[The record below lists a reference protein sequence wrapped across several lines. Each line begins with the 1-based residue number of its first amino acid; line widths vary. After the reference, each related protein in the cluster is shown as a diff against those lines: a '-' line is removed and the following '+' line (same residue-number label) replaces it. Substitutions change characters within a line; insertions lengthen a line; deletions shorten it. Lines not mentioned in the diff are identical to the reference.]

1 MARPLKIAI
10 VQKTAIYLDLVR
22 SVTLALEIID
32 ECATRGAQ
40 LVVFGECW
48 LTGYPA
54 WIDHSTDYTRWDDPV
69 TKSVFQKMYA
79 NSVKVDG
86 DEIRAICDATRERNI
101 CICIGIN
108 EVNNAQ
114 TGTIYNSVLIIDQGN
129 ILLHHQKLIPTYTEK
144 LLYGQGDG
152 RGLRAVD
159 TSVGRIG
166 ALICWEHWMPL
177 ARQAMH
183 MSGEEIHI
191 ALWPQVHDMLQI
203 ASRHYAFEGRCIVV
217 AAGQL
222 MKADQMPTELKLKAD
237 PETLLLNGGSCI
249 VGAHGKYLMEPDT
262 SCEDVLYYQ
271 IEDLD
276 TIYGE
281 KMTLDVS
288 GHYQRDDVFEFA
300 IKNQSSGIYN
310 LDSRRL

>member
-10 VQKTAIYLDLVR
+10 VQKTAVYLDLDR
-22 SVTLALEIID
+22 SVALALDLIS
-32 ECATRGAQ
+32 ECASNGAK
-40 LVVFGECW
+40 LIVFGECW

-54 WIDHSTDYTRWDDPV
+54 WIDHSTDYTKWDDPV
-69 TKSVFQKMYA
+69 TKSIFQKMYA

-86 DEIRAICDATRERNI
+86 EEIQAICNATREHNV

-108 EVNNAQ
+108 EIENSQ
-114 TGTIYNSVLIIDQGN
+114 TGTIYNSVLIIDQGK
-129 ILLHHQKLIPTYTEK
+129 IVLHHQKLVPTYTEK
-144 LLYGQGDG
+144 LLYGSGDG
-152 RGLRAVD
+152 RGLKAVD

-177 ARQAMH
+177 TRQALH

-191 ALWPQVHDMLQI
+191 ALWPQVHELLQI

-222 MKADQMPTELKLKAD
+222 MKAGQMPEELSLDID

-249 VGAHGKYLMEPDT
+249 IGADGKYMVEPDT
-262 SCEDVLYYQ
+262 SSDEIIYHQ
-271 IEDLD
+271 IDDLD
-276 TIYGE
+276 SIYGE

-288 GHYQRDDVFEFA
+288 GHYQRRDVFEFSV
-300 IKNQSSGIYN
+300 KVSG
-310 LDSRRL
+310 S

>member
-10 VQKTAIYLDLVR
+10 VQKTAVYLDLEA
-22 SVTLALEIID
+22 SVTLALD
-32 ECATRGAQ
+32 LLTQCAANGAE
-40 LVVFGECW
+40 LIVFGECW

-86 DEIRAICDATRERNI
+86 PEIQAICDASLMHNV

-108 EVNNAQ
+108 EIDKAQ
-114 TGTIYNSVLIIDQGN
+114 TGTIYNSVLIIDRGR
-129 ILLHHQKLIPTYTEK
+129 ILLHHQKLMPTFTEK
-144 LLYGQGDG
+144 LLYGPGDG
-152 RGLRAVD
+152 RGLTAVD

-177 ARQAMH
+177 TRQALH

-203 ASRHYAFEGRCIVV
+203 ASRHYAFEGRRIVV
-217 AAGQL
+217 AAGQV
-222 MKADQMPTELKLKAD
+222 MRASQMPDELSLMAEAD
-237 PETLLLNGGSCI
+237 TLLLNGGSCI
-249 VGAHGKYLMEPDT
+249 IGASGMYLLEPNT
-262 SCEDVLYYQ
+262 SSTEIIYHQ

-276 TIYGE
+276 MIYGE

-288 GHYQRDDVFEFA
+288 GHYQRNDVFDFSVKKSA
-300 IKNQSSGIYN
+300 F
-310 LDSRRL
+310 DH